1 LSSMRTGAKVLA
13 TLAAASLALSACASD
28 DGGEDDG
35 SSSQETTAPITVTWG
50 YAQEFASYNGN
61 TADGNS
67 VANNAILGMTA
78 PSFWYFAPNGD
89 VTPDKDFGSFEKTS
103 DNPLTVKYTFNEK
116 AVWSDGEPI
125 DCDDFV
131 MGWLANSG
139 VSGEE
144 GGFSAAATF
153 GYEDQNKPACADGD
167 KVVTVTYKKPFADW
181 AGLYGSPVILPAH
194 VVEKNA
200 GVADLIAAAD
210 EPTGAD
216 SKKLAQ
222 FYNEGFN
229 TNPGTIKPDVFL
241 SSGRYKLTQ
250 WQAGQSLTLEAN
262 DKWWGAPP
270 KSKTIVVR
278 YIGDDQQA
286 QALQNGEIDFM
297 DPQPQVEI
305 VNQLKALGDK
315 VNFSTHDQFTFEHLD
330 FNFRGDF
337 KDRNLR
343 EAFAKCVPRQQIID
357 NLIKPQNENAQIQTS
372 RYVYPFQDSYGEFAN
387 VGSEKYNATDIPGA
401 KALVDAAGKSGMTV
415 RIGWRKDPAALNKR
429 RADTLALVA
438 ASCKQAGFNVV
449 DNGTPDFFEKDL
461 PTGNFDVAMYAWS
474 GSPLVTGSSA
484 IYITKGGSN
493 YQAYS
498 NPQVDQLTAQLNGE
512 IDTAKQVDL
521 MKQIDTTLW
530 TDLTTIPLFAFP
542 GILATVPEAENVE
555 YNATQQELAWNA
567 HQWSLKQ

>member
-1 LSSMRTGAKVLA
+1 MRTGAKVLA